1 MVAKL
6 IYNLPEDN
14 FDFSLATK
22 SNDMWLALLEV
33 RDFLKREHDISEDA
47 GDENRANTI
56 QSIRDY
62 FWELLQEKELVNLI
76 DS

>member
-14 FDFSLATK
+14 FDFSLASK
-22 SNDMWLALLEV
+22 ASDMYLTLSDLKN
-33 RDFLKREHDISEDA
+33 FLKREQDYSEDKGEEA
-47 GDENRANTI
+47 RANTI

>member
-14 FDFSLATK
+14 FDFNLASK
-22 SNDMWLALLEV
+22 SNDMWLALLEM
-33 RDFLKREHDISEDA
+33 RDFLKREKDISENSGDDA
-47 GDENRANTI
+47 RANTI
-56 QSIRDY
+56 QSVRDY

-76 DS
+76 NS